1 MFLTQDEI
9 AELTNRVQRKSQRA
23 VLNALGIVY
32 KVRPDGS
39 LIVAR
44 AHAEKE
50 FGVLEDR
57 KKPKEKEPNWGA
69 LAHA

>member
-9 AELTNRVQRKSQRA
+9 VELTGKRRRESQRQ
-23 VLNALGIVY
+23 VLNALGVVY

-39 LIVAR
+39 LVVAR
-44 AHAEKE
+44 AHAMKE
-50 FGVLEDR
+50 FGVAED
-57 KKPKEKEPNWGA
+57 KKKQKDVEPNWGA

>member
-9 AELTNRVQRKSQRA
+9 AELTNRVHRKSQRA

-39 LIVAR
+39 LAVAR
-44 AHAEKE
+44 AHVDKE
-50 FGVLEDR
+50 FGVAEG
-57 KKPKEKEPNWGA
+57 KKKAKEKEPNWGA